1 MCDGGNALRAELS
14 ELCDD
19 KAFYSVVRRRLT
31 EHLRA
36 VGCPKG
42 EPTLTCCVAFWCN
55 FAAFCATW
63 SATLIFGMISALAH
77 VLLGQVKTCSV
88 VVVGAVF
95 YDAHQTTGGIF
106 GAALALASITVY
118 SLLKLPG
125 PSKAEAA
132 RPLTQAAEGDSEDE
146 EGRLGR

>member
-1 MCDGGNALRAELS
+1 MQWIFASG
-14 ELCDD
+14 
-19 KAFYSVVRRRLT
+19 V
-31 EHLRA
+31 
-36 VGCPKG
+36 
-42 EPTLTCCVAFWCN
+42 
-55 FAAFCATW
+55 AAFCATW